1 MYTNVFL
8 QFSGR
13 CREAFAFYAATF
25 HSEIG
30 LTMTYAEAPGGSP
43 VPQEFSSM
51 IMHTSMPLG
60 PVTLMGCD
68 SPKAQPMGGFRISI
82 DVPDDAEVASAVR
95 GPVRGR
101 FSRDGTRP
109 HLLVA
114 ALRHGDGQVRRW
126 LDAEHYAGAGQ

>member
-82 DVPDDAEVASAVR
+82 DVPDNAEVHRLYEALCEDGSVEMAL
-95 GPVRGR
+95 GPTFWSPLFAMVTDKFGVGWML
-101 FSRDGTRP
+101 SITN
-109 HLLVA
+109 
-114 ALRHGDGQVRRW
+114 
-126 LDAEHYAGAGQ
+126 AGQ